1 MNSVAGVLIRSRWWA
16 VVVCV
21 IAALIVHQQSSA
33 AGWLAVGLPLWVLLF
48 LAVQVGLT
56 IAAAWLARS

>member
-1 MNSVAGVLIRSRWWA
+1 
-16 VVVCV
+16 VVCV
-21 IAALIVHQQSSA
+21 IAALTVHQQSSA
-33 AGWLAVGLPLWVLLF
+33 AGWLAAGLPLWVLLF